1 VLQKIVA
8 QLPHLWQIFV
18 LSILSTLVV
27 INLSSDGFDAYQYY
41 LDSQPVFAIPVECSD
56 VYECNAIIE
65 ARD

>member
-27 INLSSDGFDAYQYY
+27 ISSDGFDAYQYS